1 MPAHSTVTSD
11 DKSKIKSSLPQ
22 PQYKILT
29 ASLARVYY
37 AYPDPSS
44 WSYAGMQGALVLV
57 RDNNISGFA
66 LKMVDLAG
74 TRGVVWEHEL
84 YEPFEYNQ
92 DRPFFHSFAGDVSPC
107 PASLPFGGDNALI
120 SAAMYDRPSIC
131 R

>member
-1 MPAHSTVTSD
+1 MPAQSTITSD
-11 DKSKIKSSLPQ
+11 DKSKIKTSLPQ

-37 AYPDPSS
+37 AYPDPGS

-57 RDNNISGFA
+57 RDNNIAGFA

-92 DRPFFHSFAGDVSPC
+92 DRPFFHSFAGDVSLATDCSP
-107 PASLPFGGDNALI
+107 PGDANVII
-120 SAAMYDRPSIC
+120 SVVMYDWPSIC